1 MKIDRAFVT
10 NLPDPKEAVAIVR
23 AIISMAQNLDLKII
37 AEGVETENQVT
48 FLHALGCQTGQGY
61 LFSKPVSAEDFVNL
75 LTSSRKIFLA
85 AEGA

>member
-10 NLPDPKEAVAIVR
+10 NLPDQKDAVAIVR

-48 FLHALGCQTGQGY
+48 FLHVLGCQTGQGH

>member
-1 MKIDRAFVT
+1 MKIDGAFVT
-10 NLPDPKEAVAIVR
+10 KLSDPKDAVAIVR

-37 AEGVETENQVT
+37 AEGVEAENHVT

-61 LFSKPVSAEDFVNL
+61 LFSRPVSAEDFVNL

-85 AEGA
+85 AE

>member
-10 NLPDPKEAVAIVR
+10 NLPDPKDAVAIVR

-48 FLHALGCQTGQGY
+48 FLDALGCQTGQGY